1 MPSQKHQFGNPYK
14 FQDIFGTKVLTL
26 EKYSRSKIFWR
37 SKKSKYI
44 CPFLHKNFHPVDLLL
59 LYSFAFNRNQ
69 ISKLLCNHV
78 IGSPTHPLKSYHALP
93 YQSYQKSHRPE
104 SLFLVRLEKFL
115 KRKRLK
121 QNRREY
127 SIGFR
132 IWSPSLINAIDTFYN
147 QQHP

>member
-1 MPSQKHQFGNPYK
+1 MFCCQNELKTF
-14 FQDIFGTKVLTL
+14 
-26 EKYSRSKIFWR
+26 
-37 SKKSKYI
+37 
-44 CPFLHKNFHPVDLLL
+44 CPFLHKSFHPVDLLL

-104 SLFLVRLEKFL
+104 SLFWSDWKNFL